1 MELLLNGRGALF
13 QSQSCAVRDRRRKS
27 SVGLGLAEPGNP
39 VARFPFPALPKQ
51 INAFEAL

>member
-1 MELLLNGRGALF
+1 MELLWDGRAVPF
-13 QSQSCAVRDRRRKS
+13 QSRAIRDRRRKS

-51 INAFEAL
+51 FNALEAL